1 MRIASTLIACRISY
15 RVLCLSAQM
24 RIASGKIRCRSTHT
38 HALPQRTNAD
48 CILCWWYFPRCHYP
62 LPQRTNADCICLW
75 HESRDCLLPLPQRTN
90 ADCIHDYFS
99 SCLPSA
105 HFASAH
111 KCGLHPCTR
120 LRSWP
125 LLTLPQRTN
134 ADCIMKPVLM
144 AKALNF
150 FASAHKCGLHR
161 QYCTKMRYPFLQI
174 AL

>member
-1 MRIASTLIACRISY
+1 M
-15 RVLCLSAQM
+15 LCLSAQM
-24 RIASGKIRCRSTHT
+24 RIASSRYTITPTRTKLCLSAQMRIAS
-38 HALPQRTNAD
+38 HASA
-48 CILCWWYFPRCHYP
+48 
-62 LPQRTNADCICLW
+62 
-75 HESRDCLLPLPQRTN
+75 SRQDGWGPLPQRTN

-111 KCGLHPCTR
+111 KCGLHPGESGTA
-120 LRSWP
+120 LRAQPFASAHKCGLHP
-125 LLTLPQRTN
+125 LSISFSTGSTS
-134 ADCIMKPVLM
+134 
-144 AKALNF
+144 